1 MEIRK
6 ATKADYGVIAR
17 ALAHKGINY
26 ITPALACADIDN
38 GYMYLITDDEKIIA
52 ICSLLPNHRGYTAI
66 KRLCVLNNKNR
77 GRGVARMFFDY
88 FCSLGLPLGFT
99 PWAENNTMRH
109 IADKYGFEYQ
119 YTFNENYMFYLK
131 NA

>member
-6 ATKADYGVIAR
+6 ATIADRGIIAR

-26 ITPALACADIDN
+26 ITPALACSDIDN
-38 GYMYLITDDEKIIA
+38 EYMYLITDCDKIIA
-52 ICSLLPNHRGYTAI
+52 ICSLLPNHRGYVAI

-77 GRGVARMFFDY
+77 GCGAARMFFDY
-88 FCSLGLPLGFT
+88 FCSLGVSLGMT
-99 PWAENNTMRH
+99 PWIENNAMHH

-119 YTFNENYMFYLK
+119 YTFNENYMFYLRK
-131 NA
+131 